1 MKTLPIT
8 HSVLDAKALGERI
21 KNHFGLAE
29 PFRCELLTRGMN
41 DVYLVRSAGKQYAA
55 RAWRA
60 NWRSEANVTYELS
73 FLLHL
78 REAGLDV
85 VIPEHAP
92 DGSLHFGVGAPEG
105 QRFVA
110 LFQWAE
116 GVPYGEDPDA
126 ETAGQLGGM
135 IAEVHKAGSS
145 FAPAEP
151 RRVSTIEVLKREL
164 PSALA
169 MVAHR
174 PKDTDYYP
182 KAVDAVTQALAAID
196 HESSPY
202 GPGHG
207 DFHLYNAFRSD
218 GGRLVL
224 LDFDNCGEDHYAPEL
239 MSFAWANHYVGV
251 SDDVT
256 RAFIEGYNAER
267 PMGEAETALLPVF
280 FAAKELRFLFGF
292 AAHVNFVGH
301 TALLNPN
308 LDWFAENVRRHMSE
322 AGLM

>member
-21 KNHFGLAE
+21 KDHYGLAE

-41 DVYLVRSAGKQYAA
+41 DVYLVRAAGKKFAA

-78 REAGLDV
+78 KDAGVEV
-85 VIPEHAP
+85 VIPVHAP
-92 DGSLHFGVGAPEG
+92 DGSLHFALEAPEG

-110 LFQWAE
+110 LFQWAD
-116 GVPYGEDPDA
+116 GVPYGEDPDV
-126 ETAGQLGGM
+126 ETARRLGGM
-135 IAEVHKAGSS
+135 IAAVHNAGAS
-145 FAPAEP
+145 FAPAAP
-151 RRVSTIEVLKREL
+151 RRVANIEVLKREL
-164 PSALA
+164 PLVLA

-174 PKDTDYYP
+174 PEDTDYYP

-196 HESSPY
+196 HAVAPF

-218 GGRLVL
+218 GGHLVL
-224 LDFDNCGEDHYAPEL
+224 LDFDNCGEDHFAQEL

-251 SDDVT
+251 NEDVT
-256 RAFIEGYNAER
+256 RAFIEGYGAER
-267 PMGEAETALLPVF
+267 PMSDPEVALLPVF
-280 FAAKELRFLFGF
+280 FAAKELRFLCGF
-292 AAHVNFVGH
+292 ASNVNCVGH
-301 TALLNPN
+301 TPLLNPD

>member
-21 KNHFGLAE
+21 KDHYGLAE

-41 DVYLVRSAGKQYAA
+41 DVYLVRAAGKKFAA

-78 REAGLDV
+78 KEAGVDV
-85 VIPEHAP
+85 VIPVRVP
-92 DGSLHFGVGAPEG
+92 DGSLHFSVEAPEG

-110 LFQWAE
+110 LFQWAD

-126 ETAGQLGGM
+126 ETARRLGGM
-135 IAEVHKAGSS
+135 IAAVHKAGTS
-145 FAPAEP
+145 FAPAE
-151 RRVSTIEVLKREL
+151 RRHVATIEVLKREL
-164 PSALA
+164 PRVLG

-174 PKDTDYYP
+174 PEDTDYYP
-182 KAVDAVTQALAAID
+182 KAVDAVTHALAGID
-196 HESSPY
+196 RAAAPF
-202 GPGHG
+202 GPSHG
-207 DFHLYNAFRSD
+207 DFHLYNAFRSA

-224 LDFDNCGEDHYAPEL
+224 LDFDNCGEDHFAPEL

-251 SDDVT
+251 GEEVS
-256 RAFIEGYNAER
+256 RAFLEGYNAER
-267 PMGEAETALLPVF
+267 PMSESEVALLPVF

-292 AAHVNFVGH
+292 AANVNCVGH
-301 TALLNPN
+301 TPLLNPD
-308 LDWFAENVRRHMSE
+308 LDWFAENIRRHMSE
-322 AGLM
+322 AKLM